1 MKKLLCWAVCACLF
15 AGTGG
20 RLSAQAS
27 AAPAAQAE
35 DKTPTSY
42 DMKAQAALDLQQL
55 QQKFTSLAQ
64 AIPQEKYNWRPD
76 PESRSIAEMFLH
88 TAAAGFGFPKMLD
101 VAAPAGFEGKG
112 FDKTTTDKAKII
124 EWLNKSFAHSIA
136 AANGISNAD
145 YAKLVPKLGPG
156 ANQGDVI
163 YLLVVHQHEQLG
175 IAIAYARSVG
185 VVPPWT
191 ADALKKTSSAPG
203 KQ

>member
-1 MKKLLCWAVCACLF
+1 MKTLIRWAVCACLLVPP
-15 AGTGG
+15 AT
-20 RLSAQAS
+20 RLSAQES
-27 AAPAAQAE
+27 APPAAQSE

-64 AIPQEKYNWRPD
+64 AIPQEKFNWRPD

-88 TAAAGFGFPKMLD
+88 TAGAGFGFPKMIA
-101 VAAPAGFEGKG
+101 VAAPEGFDGKG

-124 EWLNKSFAHSIA
+124 EWLNKSFAHQIA
-136 AANGISNAD
+136 AANGITNAD

-185 VVPPWT
+185 VTPPWT
-191 ADALKKTSSAPG
+191 ADALKKSKG
-203 KQ
+203 N

>member
-1 MKKLLCWAVCACLF
+1 MKTLIRWTVCSCLLMGSAGTLF
-15 AGTGG
+15 AQD
-20 RLSAQAS
+20 SAS
-27 AAPAAQAE
+27 AAPAGSPE

-88 TAAAGFGFPKMLD
+88 TAGAGFGFPKMLD
-101 VAAPAGFEGKG
+101 VAAPADFPGKG

-124 EWLNKSFAHSIA
+124 DWLNKSFKHQIA
-136 AANGISNAD
+136 AANGITNAD

-156 ANQGDVI
+156 ANEGDVI

-175 IAIAYARSVG
+175 IAIAYARSIG

-191 ADALKKTSSAPG
+191 ADALKKSKG
-203 KQ
+203 N

>member
-1 MKKLLCWAVCACLF
+1 MKMLARWMVCVWLLVGAS
-15 AGTGG
+15 G
-20 RLSAQAS
+20 RLSAQES
-27 AAPAAQAE
+27 AAPAGQPE

-76 PESRSIAEMFLH
+76 AESRSIAEMFLH
-88 TAAAGFGFPKMLD
+88 TAGAGFGFPKMLD
-101 VAAPAGFEGKG
+101 VAAPSGFDGKG

-124 EWLNKSFAHSIA
+124 EWLNKSFAHSIS
-136 AANGISNAD
+136 AANGMANAD

-163 YLLVVHQHEQLG
+163 YLLVMHQHEQLG

-191 ADALKKTSSAPG
+191 ADALKKSKG
-203 KQ
+203 N

>member
-1 MKKLLCWAVCACLF
+1 MKTLIRWTVCACLLMGS
-15 AGTGG
+15 AGT
-20 RLSAQAS
+20 LLAQDSAS
-27 AAPAAQAE
+27 AAPATQPE

-88 TAAAGFGFPKMLD
+88 TAGAGFGFPKMLD
-101 VAAPAGFEGKG
+101 VATPADFQGKG

-124 EWLNKSFAHSIA
+124 EWLNKSFAHQIA
-136 AANGISNAD
+136 AANGITNAD

-156 ANQGDVI
+156 ANEGDVI

-191 ADALKKTSSAPG
+191 VDALKKSKG
-203 KQ
+203 N

>member
-1 MKKLLCWAVCACLF
+1 MKTLARWMVFICLLVAAS
-15 AGTGG
+15 G
-20 RLSAQAS
+20 RLSAQES
-27 AAPAAQAE
+27 AAPAGQPE

-64 AIPQEKYNWRPD
+64 AIPQEKYSWRPD
-76 PESRSIAEMFLH
+76 AESRSIAEMFLH
-88 TAAAGFGFPKMLD
+88 TAGAGFGFPKMLD
-101 VAAPAGFEGKG
+101 VAAPAGFDGKG

-136 AANGISNAD
+136 AANGMANAD
-145 YAKLVPKLGPG
+145 YARLVPKLGPG

-163 YLLVVHQHEQLG
+163 YLLVMHQHEQLG

-191 ADALKKTSSAPG
+191 ADALKKSKG
-203 KQ
+203 N

>member
-1 MKKLLCWAVCACLF
+1 MKTLARLAVCACLLVA
-15 AGTGG
+15 AGGG
-20 RLSAQAS
+20 LSAQEA
-27 AAPAAQAE
+27 AAPPAGQPE

-42 DMKAQAALDLQQL
+42 DMKAQAALDLQQM

-64 AIPQEKYNWRPD
+64 AIPQEKYSWRPD

-88 TAAAGFGFPKMLD
+88 AAGAGFGFPKMAD
-101 VAAPAGFEGKG
+101 IAAPAGFDGKG
-112 FDKTTTDKAKII
+112 FDKTTTDKTKII
-124 EWLNKSFAHSIA
+124 EWLNKSFTHSIA
-136 AANGISNAD
+136 AANSITNAD

-175 IAIAYARSVG
+175 IAIAYARSIG

-191 ADALKKTSSAPG
+191 ADALKKSKSN
-203 KQ
+203 